1 MYGHFPS
8 ESAFNQQLNAFLD
21 NELSTS
27 EEQEFLDSLQQ
38 SPALMD
44 RFNKE
49 KSFHDFLRSKI
60 QRKTVSPAIVQNI
73 KSKIQLNNKKL

>member
-1 MYGHFPS
+1 MYGHFSS
-8 ESAFNQQLNAFLD
+8 ESVFNQQLNAFLD
-21 NELSTS
+21 NELSPT
-27 EEQEFLDSLQQ
+27 EEQDFLEALQK
-38 SPALMD
+38 SPDLMD

-73 KSKIQLNNKKL
+73 KAKIQLNNRKF